1 MYENS
6 KGKEDSCRV
15 EFRYENMPKHKLGT
29 NPNTWKDKD
38 SLWLLLSV
46 AKGKSNT
53 LIKFYFVRY
62 PTMRTNMPSANGL
75 FYLNTTDTG
84 AQLVSYQYKGG
95 LLLIII

>member
-46 AKGKSNT
+46 AKEH
-53 LIKFYFVRY
+53 
-62 PTMRTNMPSANGL
+62 
-75 FYLNTTDTG
+75 
-84 AQLVSYQYKGG
+84 
-95 LLLIII
+95 LLINSILYGILP